1 MTRRIVDNHG
11 NVKVIHAWY
20 MLVNGWEYWQT
31 EPAAK
36 YNAAYGFVQGMVDE
50 WGSFNIDETDQYI
63 SDSATGDE
71 LYHPEAPAA
80 PEGWLWLDHKPV
92 SKVVTVEITD
102 EDRDNVARLELQDF
116 DPIL

>member
-31 EPAAK
+31 EPADK
-36 YNAAYGFVQGMVDE
+36 YNDAYGFVQGMVDE
-50 WGSFNIDETDQYI
+50 WGSFNIDEADKYI
-63 SDSATGDE
+63 ASSATGEE
-71 LYHPEAPAA
+71 LYHPDAPA
-80 PEGWLWLDHKPV
+80 PPKGWLWLDHKPV